1 MKDKL
6 NEEKKRVFITGITG
20 QDGSYL
26 SEFLAKKNC
35 EIFGLTSKKYSDN
48 AVSMAALKKLGAQV
62 ILIDGDITDTG
73 LLAKIFKDIKP
84 HEIYNLA
91 SISSVGESF
100 KIPEKVMEVNFH
112 AFKRLVDEAITV
124 VPKVRIYQASSS
136 EMFGQASAPQNEKT
150 DFRPVS
156 PYGESKL
163 RAYQEVVLAYRREK
177 GVHICSGIMFNHE
190 SPRRGE
196 GFVTQKI
203 VTDLSKV
210 KLGLLAHLELGNLD
224 VERDWGFAGDY
235 VKAMSLILNHNKADD
250 YVIATG
256 KSHTVRDFVN
266 ETAKNLGLKI
276 KWRGRGEKKE
286 AVDDNGKVLVKVN
299 PIFYRPKELGATI
312 GDSAKARK
320 ILGWQPVVNFEGL
333 VKMMTEAALERYV

>member
-1 MKDKL
+1 MT
-6 NEEKKRVFITGITG
+6 KRIFITGIAG

-26 SEFLAKKNC
+26 SELLAKTDC
-35 EIFGLTSKKYSDN
+35 QIFGLTNQKYSN
-48 AVSMAALKKLGAQV
+48 NPVSLEAIKKLGGKV
-62 ILIDGDITDTG
+62 ILIDGDITDTN
-73 LLAKIFKDIKP
+73 LLGKIFKDIKP

-91 SISSVGESF
+91 AISSVSESF
-100 KIPEKVMEVNFH
+100 KIPERVMEVNFR
-112 AFKRLVDEAITV
+112 AFKRLVDEALIV

-136 EMFGQASAPQNEKT
+136 EMFGKAFAPQNEKT
-150 DFRPVS
+150 DFMPVS

-163 RAYQEVVLAYRREK
+163 RAYREVVLEYRKKK
-177 GVHICSGIMFNHE
+177 GIHICSGIMFNHE

-196 GFVTQKI
+196 SFVTQKI

-210 KLGLLAHLELGNLD
+210 KLRLLAHLELGNLD

-235 VKAMSLILNHNKADD
+235 VKAMYLILNHDKADD

-276 KWRGRGEKKE
+276 KWRGQGEREE
-286 AVDDNGKVLVKVN
+286 AIDNKGKILVKVN
-299 PIFYRPKELGATI
+299 PIFYRSKELNATI

-320 ILGWQPVVNFEGL
+320 ILGWKPRVNFEGL
-333 VKMMTEAALERYV
+333 VKMMVKAAFERYV

>member
-1 MKDKL
+1 MT
-6 NEEKKRVFITGITG
+6 KRIFITGIAG

-26 SEFLAKKNC
+26 SEFLAKKKC
-35 EIFGLTSKKYSDN
+35 QIFGLTNQKYSDN
-48 AVSMAALKKLGAQV
+48 AVSMEAIKKLGDQV
-62 ILIDGDITDTG
+62 VLIDGDIVDTG
-73 LLAKIFKDIKP
+73 LLTKIFKDIKP

-91 SISSVGESF
+91 AISSVGESF
-100 KIPEKVMEVNFH
+100 KIPEKVMEINFY
-112 AFKRLVDEAITV
+112 AFKRLVDEAIAV

-136 EMFGQASAPQNEKT
+136 EMFGKVPAPQNEKT

-163 RAYQEVVLAYRREK
+163 RAHREVVLEYRNKK
-177 GVHICSGIMFNHE
+177 GIHICSGIMFNHE

-196 GFVTQKI
+196 NFVTQKI

-210 KLGLLAHLELGNLD
+210 KLGLLDHIELGNLD

-235 VKAMSLILNHNKADD
+235 VKAMYLILNHSKPDD

-256 KSHTVRDFVN
+256 KSHTVRDFVK
-266 ETAKNLGLKI
+266 EAAKNLGLKI
-276 KWRGRGEKKE
+276 KWRGQGEREE
-286 AVDDNGKVLVKVN
+286 AVDNNGKILVKVN
-299 PIFYRPKELGATI
+299 PIFYRPKELGSTF

-320 ILGWQPVVNFEGL
+320 ILGWKPEVNFVGL
-333 VKMMTEAALERYV
+333 VKMMTAAALKRHV